1 MAQATLADVAS
12 AAAWDSD
19 TKWCSNEEDELE
31 EEWEREHLSLCG
43 HFVYLRPA
51 VAALPTCPVHTDDKR
66 WDPAVGA
73 DGIRQAAAD
82 RVGGPLVLVYSTSY
96 YYMSCTVSLSFIV
109 FFYRCRCAVAVVPV
123 ETPTNGRLVSTDY
136 ADKHFQSKPR

>member
-96 YYMSCTVSLSFIV
+96 YYSLFEFHR
-109 FFYRCRCAVAVVPV
+109 FFLPMPLCHCHVVPV